1 MVVHIIISAIASIL
15 AVHWLFAKVL
25 RLAKQRGVMD
35 NPGERKLQSSPV
47 PVLGGIAVF
56 WGLFFGL
63 LCYLATDFLF
73 GTAGV
78 SVDYSIIPV
87 LLGACILLY
96 IGALD
101 DIIGL
106 SPVVRLIVETIA
118 MLGLIFAS
126 GMCVD
131 SFHGLWG
138 VYEIP
143 WIIAVPLTV
152 FAGVGIINAY
162 NMVDG
167 VNGLSSGLCILSSSA
182 LGFLF
187 VHQSNISNAVLAFCF
202 AAALFPFF
210 IHNVFGRRSK
220 MFIGDAGTMV
230 MGFLF
235 SWFTICTLSG
245 HNEAVIGLAEQGNEV
260 CLVSVMLS
268 LASVPVFDALRVMVM
283 RMLKGTS
290 PFKADKT
297 HLHHMFI
304 AAGVSHFITS
314 ISECFINMAIFAAW
328 FISYK
333 CGMSQEGQ
341 LYITV
346 AVAML
351 LVWGTYFFLSYQEKH
366 HTKMFAEFN
375 RLSRATHL
383 SGKKW
388 WQTLQRIVDYGID
401 EEN

>member
-15 AVHWLFAKVL
+15 AVQWLFAKVL

-73 GTAGV
+73 GTVGV
-78 SVDYSIIPV
+78 SIDYSIIPV
-87 LLGACILLY
+87 LLGVCILLY

-118 MLGLIFAS
+118 MLGLIFGS

-138 VYEIP
+138 IYEIP

-167 VNGLSSGLCILSSSA
+167 VGLL
-182 LGFLF
+182 
-187 VHQSNISNAVLAFCF
+187 
-202 AAALFPFF
+202 
-210 IHNVFGRRSK
+210 
-220 MFIGDAGTMV
+220 T
-230 MGFLF
+230 
-235 SWFTICTLSG
+235 
-245 HNEAVIGLAEQGNEV
+245 
-260 CLVSVMLS
+260 
-268 LASVPVFDALRVMVM
+268 
-283 RMLKGTS
+283 
-290 PFKADKT
+290 
-297 HLHHMFI
+297 
-304 AAGVSHFITS
+304 
-314 ISECFINMAIFAAW
+314 
-328 FISYK
+328 
-333 CGMSQEGQ
+333 
-341 LYITV
+341 
-346 AVAML
+346 
-351 LVWGTYFFLSYQEKH
+351 
-366 HTKMFAEFN
+366 
-375 RLSRATHL
+375 
-383 SGKKW
+383 
-388 WQTLQRIVDYGID
+388 
-401 EEN
+401 